1 MLSCTVWFNS
11 NCLGNFLDSLFS
23 LNCRKG
29 CFLLHPNGIFLKR
42 HASGDKDIF
51 NVFMLAHSI
60 NSSLKKYNIGWLQLQ
75 VKLVLII

>member
-1 MLSCTVWFNS
+1 MEYFSKDMLV
-11 NCLGNFLDSLFS
+11 
-23 LNCRKG
+23 
-29 CFLLHPNGIFLKR
+29 
-42 HASGDKDIF
+42 GDKDIF